1 LLGESSPDGKGG
13 DSSQDV
19 SSKRISVKGPLGN
32 RNVQRFADS
41 FARHD
46 LMSSYTLALLAR
58 WYPHTVR
65 RRDIGVR
72 QFG

>member
-1 LLGESSPDGKGG
+1 
-13 DSSQDV
+13 
-19 SSKRISVKGPLGN
+19 VKGPLGN